1 MGWLDKLFHRQP
13 RESKFARTLNGL
25 APVYTQFGTNIYA
38 SDVVQQALAC
48 IVDEVKKLNPQHIRI
63 VDNDPVP
70 ISTSTVQA
78 VLNDPNAVMTTAE
91 FLEKITWL
99 LLLNYNAFVIPTY
112 RTWTDRN
119 TGEERRYYEALY
131 PIKPTQVNFIQDSSG
146 RMYVQFFFESGYST
160 TVPYDDVIHIK
171 YHYSVSEFMGG
182 DWNGQPDHGPLLET
196 LNLND
201 QMLKGIAKAMN
212 ASYAING
219 VIKYNTLLD
228 QGKTEKALQ
237 ELTEHLQNSESGFL
251 PIDLKAEFVP
261 LKRDT
266 KLIDADTLKFMDE
279 KILRNWGV
287 PLAILRGDYNKV
299 QYAAFYQK
307 TLEPLIITIS
317 QAFTKKMFTK
327 REKAFGN
334 KIQLYPKDLVFMTV
348 DQTIEMVTLLA
359 NTGAIFENEKRVAFG
374 LSPLP
379 ELEGKR
385 YMSLNWIDSNQEAAY
400 RASGNVKTEVID
412 EEETNEDI

>member
-25 APVYTQFGTNIYA
+25 APVYSQFGTNIYA

-219 VIKYNTLLD
+219 VIKYNTMLD

-359 NTGAIFENEKRVAFG
+359 NKGAIFENEKRVAFG
-374 LSPLP
+374 LRPLP

>member
-63 VDNDPVP
+63 VDNDPVT

-327 REKAFGN
+327 REKSFGN

-374 LSPLP
+374 LRPLP

>member
-196 LNLND
+196 LNLNN
-201 QMLKGIAKAMN
+201 QLLKGIAKAMN

-374 LSPLP
+374 LRPLP

>member
-25 APVYTQFGTNIYA
+25 APVYTQFGTSIYA

-70 ISTSTVQA
+70 IGTSTVQA

-251 PIDLKAEFVP
+251 PIDLKAEFIP

-266 KLIDADTLKFMDE
+266 KIIDADTLKFMDE

-287 PLAILRGDYNKV
+287 PLAILSGDYNKV

-317 QAFTKKMFTK
+317 QAFTKKLFTK

-374 LSPLP
+374 LRPLP

>member
-112 RTWTDRN
+112 RTWTDKN

-327 REKAFGN
+327 REKSFGN

-374 LSPLP
+374 LRPLP

>member
-119 TGEERRYYEALY
+119 TGEERRYYEAMY

-237 ELTEHLQNSESGFL
+237 ELTEHLQNNESGFL
-251 PIDLKAEFVP
+251 PIDLKAEFIP

-266 KLIDADTLKFMDE
+266 KIIDADTLKFMDE

-287 PLAILRGDYNKV
+287 PLAILSGDYNKV

-317 QAFTKKMFTK
+317 QAFTKKLFTK

-374 LSPLP
+374 LRPLP

>member
-182 DWNGQPDHGPLLET
+182 DWNGQPDHGPLMET

-219 VIKYNTLLD
+219 VIKYNTILD

-374 LSPLP
+374 LRPLP

>member
-251 PIDLKAEFVP
+251 PLDLKAEFVP

-317 QAFTKKMFTK
+317 QAFTKKLFTK

-374 LSPLP
+374 LRPLP

>member
-48 IVDEVKKLNPQHIRI
+48 IVDEIKKLNPQHIRI

-112 RTWTDRN
+112 RTWTDKN

-327 REKAFGN
+327 REKSFGN

-374 LSPLP
+374 LRPLP

>member
-78 VLNDPNAVMTTAE
+78 VLNDPNEVMTTAE

-327 REKAFGN
+327 REKSFGN

-374 LSPLP
+374 LRPLP

>member
-131 PIKPTQVNFIQDSSG
+131 PIKPTQVNFIQDPSG

-348 DQTIEMVTLLA
+348 DQTIEMATLLA

-374 LSPLP
+374 LRPLP

>member
-374 LSPLP
+374 LRPLP

>member
-131 PIKPTQVNFIQDSSG
+131 PIKPTQVNFIQNSSG

-327 REKAFGN
+327 REKSFGN

-374 LSPLP
+374 LRPLP

>member
-327 REKAFGN
+327 REKSFGN

-374 LSPLP
+374 LRPLP

-385 YMSLNWIDSNQEAAY
+385 YMSLNWIESNQEAAY

>member
-317 QAFTKKMFTK
+317 QAFTKKLFTK

-348 DQTIEMVTLLA
+348 DQTIEMVKILA
-359 NTGAIFENEKRVAFG
+359 NTGAIFENEKRVALG
-374 LSPLP
+374 LRPLP

>member
-201 QMLKGIAKAMN
+201 KMLKGIAKAMN

-327 REKAFGN
+327 REKSFGN

-374 LSPLP
+374 LRPLP

>member
-91 FLEKITWL
+91 FLEKFTWL

-112 RTWTDRN
+112 RTWTDKN

-327 REKAFGN
+327 REKSFGN

-359 NTGAIFENEKRVAFG
+359 NTGAIFENEKRAAFG
-374 LSPLP
+374 LRPLP

>member
-48 IVDEVKKLNPQHIRI
+48 IVDEIKKLNPQHIRI

-91 FLEKITWL
+91 FMEKITWL

-327 REKAFGN
+327 REKSFGN

-374 LSPLP
+374 LRPLP

>member
-48 IVDEVKKLNPQHIRI
+48 IVDEIKKLNPQHIRI

-228 QGKTEKALQ
+228 QDKTEKALQ

-327 REKAFGN
+327 REKSFGN

-374 LSPLP
+374 LRPLP

>member
-196 LNLND
+196 LNLNS

-237 ELTEHLQNSESGFL
+237 EMTEHLQNSESGFL

-327 REKAFGN
+327 REKSFGN

-374 LSPLP
+374 LRPLP

>member
-327 REKAFGN
+327 REKSFGN

-374 LSPLP
+374 LRPLP

-400 RASGNVKTEVID
+400 RASGNAKTEVID

>member
-78 VLNDPNAVMTTAE
+78 ALNDPNAVMTTAE

-251 PIDLKAEFVP
+251 PIDLKAEFIP
-261 LKRDT
+261 LKRNT
-266 KLIDADTLKFMDE
+266 KIIDADTLKFMDE

-287 PLAILRGDYNKV
+287 PLAILSGDYNKV

-317 QAFTKKMFTK
+317 QAFTKKLFTK

-374 LSPLP
+374 LRPLP

>member
-91 FLEKITWL
+91 FMEKITWL

-327 REKAFGN
+327 REKSFGN

-374 LSPLP
+374 LRPLP